1 MRGLTQLSLLTLL
14 SSLLSACVIDQNLS
28 QPDVY
33 LCNSDDDCISGFFCE
48 ESLEEDDQEV
58 TGFCVPI
65 EDDGDDEATD
75 ISDASD
81 AADPTDATDSSDATD
96 APDTTDPSD
105 ASETSD
111 GTDPSEATD
120 ATDASDSSD
129 VSNPDDCG
137 DPIILETPLPEDDT
151 QQDVTL
157 RLDCW
162 NPTTG
167 APTGAAYTDLFNNYE
182 WQEFA
187 TFAME
192 PVDDEYFW
200 AGYKL
205 VGTMADG
212 TQRIIFFSDP
222 QNERGLLELLVF
234 GESFQQFYFDTGIR
248 SWGGP
253 TCDEPLSNNFLNL
266 QGQECEY
273 NLDELVN
280 FNGGF
285 ENYCGESEDRIWQW
299 TANPTDGVA
308 NAMYARRGDGYIS
321 YGSAPMPSAA
331 DTFSPL
337 EGDGALKL
345 FADGDSTSGTS
356 GLTLTRT
363 TPSLAG
369 RPVLVDAF
377 VYISRFEPLENGA
390 SGELTF
396 TSFDANNNEEIEL
409 VSTSIHNDLSQDTW
423 HSIRLCTYVPEG
435 TGTTEIGLNIT
446 HTNSARGT
454 IYVDNV
460 RMRQVALCVFD
471 EELNETDFGDFPQ
484 TFYEEGSYQDSVF
497 RDGICSELGGSASC
511 STPEG
516 LKDCSSDSDRVGPYN
531 SAPICMGTGN
541 GGAGEFTCSFE
552 CLPGFQAST
561 TPIDNSC
568 VPEGSPAGMA
578 TIPNGTYT
586 RGCDT
591 AINGSCTAE
600 AQPQFSMQVSS
611 FHIDIAEVTAGQY
624 RECAQ
629 AGICEEPALGGPE
642 FELSSYYSFRDDA
655 AMNFVTY
662 SQAKTYCA
670 FRGKR
675 LPTEA
680 EWEVA
685 AGAQV
690 QNSMTTR
697 TDFPWGDAPPP
708 DCDHAI
714 KGSCSYSYPQSI
726 GTLARGHSFFGLANM
741 GGNVREWVHDYYQSN
756 LYSNSAERIR
766 FGGPQENVEQQN
778 TVRGGSFDISSGVP
792 FHTWHRSG
800 LPGGLREVDLGF
812 RCVQPATLRNAGMA
826 CISEVD
832 CLTGSCEGEDGAKVC
847 L

>member
-1 MRGLTQLSLLTLL
+1 
-14 SSLLSACVIDQNLS
+14 
-28 QPDVY
+28 
-33 LCNSDDDCISGFFCE
+33 
-48 ESLEEDDQEV
+48 
-58 TGFCVPI
+58 
-65 EDDGDDEATD
+65 
-75 ISDASD
+75 
-81 AADPTDATDSSDATD
+81 
-96 APDTTDPSD
+96 
-105 ASETSD
+105 
-111 GTDPSEATD
+111 
-120 ATDASDSSD
+120 
-129 VSNPDDCG
+129 
-137 DPIILETPLPEDDT
+137 
-151 QQDVTL
+151 
-157 RLDCW
+157 
-162 NPTTG
+162 
-167 APTGAAYTDLFNNYE
+167 
-182 WQEFA
+182 
-187 TFAME
+187 
-192 PVDDEYFW
+192 
-200 AGYKL
+200 
-205 VGTMADG
+205 MADG
-212 TQRIIFFSDP
+212 TKRIIFFSEP

-253 TCDEPLSNNFLNL
+253 TCDEPLSNNYLNL
-266 QGQECEY
+266 DGYECEY
-273 NLDELVN
+273 NLDELAN

-285 ENYCGESEDRIWQW
+285 ENYCGENQDRIWQW

-308 NAMYARRGDGYIS
+308 HAVAARRGDAFFS

-331 DTFSPL
+331 DTFIPF

-345 FADGDSTSGTS
+345 FADGESTTGAS

-369 RPVLVDAF
+369 RHVLIDAV
-377 VYISRFEPLENGA
+377 VYISRFEPLEDGA

-396 TSFDANNNEEIEL
+396 TSFGAGNNAEL
-409 VSTSIHNDLSQDTW
+409 ELRIYEHLQRPRSRYLALDSPLY
-423 HSIRLCTYVPEG
+423 YVPEG
-435 TGTTEIGLNIT
+435 TGTTEIGLNLT

-460 RMRQVALCVFD
+460 RMREVSLCVYD
-471 EELNETDFGDFPQ
+471 EELDETDFGDLPQ
-484 TFYEEGSYQDSVF
+484 TFYEEGSYQDSIF
-497 RDGICSELGGSASC
+497 RDGVCSELGGSASC

-516 LKDCSSDSDRVGPYN
+516 LKDCSSDSNRVGPYN
-531 SAPICMGTGN
+531 SAPICMATGS
-541 GGAGEFTCSFE
+541 GGEGEFACSFE

-568 VPEGSPAGMA
+568 VPEGSPADMA

-586 RGCDT
+586 RGCDST
-591 AINGSCTAE
+591 MNASCIAE

-624 RECAQ
+624 RECAKPVF
-629 AGICEEPALGGPE
+629 ARSPLLAARVRAKLLLC
-642 FELSSYYSFRDDA
+642 SFRDDA

-690 QNSMTTR
+690 QNSMTTQ

-708 DCDHAI
+708 DCGHAV

-741 GGNVREWVHDYYQSN
+741 GGNVREWVHDYYQTN
-756 LYSNSAERIR
+756 LYNNSAERIR

-778 TVRGGSFDISSGVP
+778 TVRGGSFDISNGVP

-812 RCVQPATLRNAGMA
+812 RCAQPATLRETGMD

-832 CLTGSCEGEDGAKVC
+832 CLTGSCQGEDGAKVC